1 MYLPA
6 PRLPPITTSEQCHN
20 FQGLVDGLV
29 LYICVV
35 LENIHT
41 PPQRGECVVTG
52 RGSHDQRPMKLQR
65 TGEVD
70 S

>member
-6 PRLPPITTSEQCHN
+6 PHLPPITTSEQCRN

-29 LYICVV
+29 LYICMV

-41 PPQRGECVVTG
+41 PPQRGECVVIG
-52 RGSHDQRPMKLQR
+52 RGSQRPMKLQR